1 MSFVFIVPHNKLGR
15 VKFWGAFFFFFF
27 FLATLPDQRG
37 ILIRIEILMSQLG
50 MKPVPPA
57 VEAQF

>member
-1 MSFVFIVPHNKLGR
+1 MYFVFIVPHNKLGR
-15 VKFWGAFFFFFF
+15 VRFWGAFFF